1 MSFIKASDED
11 SGNPNQKF
19 SETEQ
24 SVVKLDSTENVLPR
38 SLDSYSTV
46 INFHGEK
53 LTITPN
59 QASHPIIDHPR
70 LSLREAEVLQFLANG
85 LTPEQTALEMDI
97 KVRTVRKYLD
107 NLRRKFNT
115 GSRDQLMARAGYLR
129 LCDPYK
135 ITSRSLM
142 NPIE

>member
-1 MSFIKASDED
+1 MSFNKANAEN
-11 SGNPNQKF
+11 SGNLNPKF

-85 LTPEQTALEMDI
+85 LTPEQTALQMDI